1 MESEKNCGKEGMEH
15 FFFLNNYVRKGGEW
29 GQIFDWLLFTQFVN
43 LFMTLLVIQSW
54 PYKYFHGEI

>member
-29 GQIFDWLLFTQFVN
+29 GQIFD
-43 LFMTLLVIQSW
+43 
-54 PYKYFHGEI
+54 